1 MTGGLA
7 YLAFKAIQ
15 AAGLSGRKLF
25 FYFYFLSSAFTI
37 CTSNDIVILILT
49 PIIFYCTKVVKIS
62 PYPMLFS
69 QFFTANICSMVLVI
83 GNPVNLIV
91 ANANGLGFTQY
102 SNWMAAPAIIGSITC
117 CFVMYLLFRKD
128 INVTFDPPVLN
139 PELCLKD
146 KRGIAFHGC
155 VLFITRLLLGV
166 GDIINAEGYI
176 ICAIAAICSGIYNAI
191 FWPWDLPAKETVEG
205 FGKGIESSPQKL
217 PSLSQSPNSS
227 PERDYLAAHV
237 EDPSQ
242 NVTMQ
247 LMGMKPTSSIG
258 DIAMDDVASFK
269 RHQLEVLSQDTQKK
283 FAGAE
288 VSEVV
293 DSDEVRVEDP
303 TAKAC
308 IVNCPWAVLP
318 FVFGMFTLVNA
329 LNTFGWIDAF
339 SSKIIAVIPENE
351 GNSMRAIA
359 ISTFL
364 MTTISFVLC
373 MLLSNQ
379 PASILLAQVLIAPSF
394 DALPSV
400 VRTGGMLGVLE
411 GANVGGC
418 WSIMGALAGILW
430 STILRNKGIKI
441 GYLQFMKIG
450 FKVMPLV
457 TFVVALIIWAE
468 AVGKA
473 KTL

>member
-1 MTGGLA
+1 M
-7 YLAFKAIQ
+7 FQ
-15 AAGLSGRKLF
+15 
-25 FYFYFLSSAFTI
+25 
-37 CTSNDIVILILT
+37 
-49 PIIFYCTKVVKIS
+49 
-62 PYPMLFS
+62 
-69 QFFTANICSMVLVI
+69 
-83 GNPVNLIV
+83 
-91 ANANGLGFTQY
+91 
-102 SNWMAAPAIIGSITC
+102 
-117 CFVMYLLFRKD
+117 
-128 INVTFDPPVLN
+128 
-139 PELCLKD
+139 
-146 KRGIAFHGC
+146 
-155 VLFITRLLLGV
+155 
-166 GDIINAEGYI
+166 AEGYI
-176 ICAIAAICSGIYNAI
+176 ICAVAAFCSLIYNAI
-191 FWPWDLPAKETVEG
+191 FWPWDHKKERVEEG
-205 FGKGIESSPQKL
+205 FGKGIEAVTPQKL
-217 PSLSQSPNSS
+217 SSVGSMTSSPKSS
-227 PERDYLAAHV
+227 PEHEYLAAHV
-237 EDPSQ
+237 EDAQSSI
-242 NVTMQ
+242 Q
-247 LMGMKPTSSIG
+247 LVGINKPTSSLG
-258 DIAMDDVASFK
+258 DLSIEDAASFK

-283 FAGAE
+283 FSLA
-288 VSEVV
+288 
-293 DSDEVRVEDP
+293 DEITEDPDTVRVEDP

-339 SSKIIAVIPENE
+339 SSKIIAVIPEDE

-394 DALPSV
+394 DKLPTM

-450 FKVMPLV
+450 FIVMPFV
-457 TFVVALIIWAE
+457 TFVVSLIIWAE

-473 KTL
+473 K

>member
-1 MTGGLA
+1 L
-7 YLAFKAIQ
+7 
-15 AAGLSGRKLF
+15 
-25 FYFYFLSSAFTI
+25 
-37 CTSNDIVILILT
+37 
-49 PIIFYCTKVVKIS
+49 
-62 PYPMLFS
+62 
-69 QFFTANICSMVLVI
+69 
-83 GNPVNLIV
+83 
-91 ANANGLGFTQY
+91 
-102 SNWMAAPAIIGSITC
+102 
-117 CFVMYLLFRKD
+117 
-128 INVTFDPPVLN
+128 
-139 PELCLKD
+139 
-146 KRGIAFHGC
+146 
-155 VLFITRLLLGV
+155 
-166 GDIINAEGYI
+166 
-176 ICAIAAICSGIYNAI
+176 IYNQA
-191 FWPWDLPAKETVEG
+191 FWPWDLKKTPAEDG
-205 FGKGIESSPQKL
+205 FAKIELSPQK
-217 PSLSQSPNSS
+217 SISQSKSQS
-227 PERDYLAAHV
+227 QSAPEDEYLAAHV
-237 EDPSQ
+237 EDVNTQ
-242 NVTMQ
+242 VN
-247 LMGMKPTSSIG
+247 LMGHKHTSSIG
-258 DIAMDDVASFK
+258 SMGSALDDANAFK

-283 FAGAE
+283 FAESAEAE
-288 VSEVV
+288 VA
-293 DSDEVRVEDP
+293 DADEVRVDDP

-329 LNTFGWIDAF
+329 LNIFGWIDAF
-339 SSKIIAVIPENE
+339 SSKIIAVIPEDE

-394 DALPSV
+394 NKLPTM

-450 FKVMPLV
+450 FTIMPLV

-468 AVGKA
+468 AVGKS
-473 KTL
+473 K

>member
-1 MTGGLA
+1 
-7 YLAFKAIQ
+7 
-15 AAGLSGRKLF
+15 
-25 FYFYFLSSAFTI
+25 
-37 CTSNDIVILILT
+37 V
-49 PIIFYCTKVVKIS
+49 
-62 PYPMLFS
+62 
-69 QFFTANICSMVLVI
+69 
-83 GNPVNLIV
+83 
-91 ANANGLGFTQY
+91 
-102 SNWMAAPAIIGSITC
+102 
-117 CFVMYLLFRKD
+117 
-128 INVTFDPPVLN
+128 
-139 PELCLKD
+139 E
-146 KRGIAFHGC
+146 
-155 VLFITRLLLGV
+155 
-166 GDIINAEGYI
+166 
-176 ICAIAAICSGIYNAI
+176 
-191 FWPWDLPAKETVEG
+191 EG
-205 FGKGIESSPQKL
+205 FGKGIEAPSTPHKLTSASFSSP
-217 PSLSQSPNSS
+217 ST
-227 PERDYLAAHV
+227 PEREYLAAHA
-237 EDPSQ
+237 EDTSVQ
-242 NVTMQ
+242 SIQ
-247 LMGMKPTSSIG
+247 LVGLKTSSIG
-258 DIAMDDVASFK
+258 SFADLSVSKEEAASFK

-283 FAGAE
+283 FANAE
-288 VSEVV
+288 AENAEM
-293 DSDEVRVEDP
+293 DSDEIRVDEP

-308 IVNCPWAVLP
+308 IMNCPWAVLP

-339 SSKIIAVIPENE
+339 STQIIAVIPENE

-394 DALPSV
+394 DKLPIW

-450 FKVMPLV
+450 FIVMPLV
-457 TFVVALIIWAE
+457 TFVVSLIIWAE

-473 KTL
+473 QE